1 MLYYDEKN
9 NCFVPNPPTMGY
21 WEIITK
27 IAEINNISLTQAV
40 DKYYDIS
47 IIPNSTCY
55 CALMG
60 CDEYLFPFGSEI
72 IICENKDEL
81 MSYGI
86 QPQYAGK
93 KGVVKGIYID
103 EERLCKDIEL
113 GKHKKYID
121 YLYYLISTDDSLF
134 SCKILRRVD

>member
-1 MLYYDEKN
+1 MLYYDEQN
-9 NCFVPNPPTMGY
+9 NQFNPNPPTMGY

-27 IAEINNISLTQAV
+27 IAETNNISLKEAI

-47 IIPNSTCY
+47 MIPNSTCY

-60 CDEYLFPFGSEI
+60 CGEYLFPFGSEI

-81 MSYGI
+81 ISYGI

-93 KGVVKGIYID
+93 KGIIKGIYID
-103 EERLCKDIEL
+103 EEMLCKDIEL
-113 GKHKKYID
+113 GENKKYIN
-121 YLYYLISTDDSLF
+121 YLYYFISTDDSLY
-134 SCKILRRVD
+134 SCKLLNISD